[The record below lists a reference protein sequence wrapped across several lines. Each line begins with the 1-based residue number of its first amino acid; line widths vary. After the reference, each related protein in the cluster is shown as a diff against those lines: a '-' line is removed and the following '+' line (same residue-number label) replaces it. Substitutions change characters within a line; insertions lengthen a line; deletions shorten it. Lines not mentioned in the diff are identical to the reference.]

1 MDDAAFH
8 FAEEPETEG
17 RAPEWGEPTP
27 LFPEHVA
34 PVPYPDQHLPHVAR
48 ELVLAC
54 ADYGQQPLALLAGS
68 AWSSISLAAQPLVN
82 VARDK
87 NLIGPISL
95 SMLTVARSGERKT
108 AADKRM
114 ARAARHWEA
123 NRRVELAI
131 PLSLARTAA
140 EAWAARRE
148 GLVSKIKRLSGSAKA
163 TDAAEASA
171 AEADL
176 TKLDLE
182 RPKTVIVPELFM
194 EDVTPER
201 LAQQLAEGWPS
212 ASLWSDEGGLVVGSH
227 AMSEDTAMRFV
238 ALLNRLWDANPFSQ
252 KRTTR
257 GDVRIVG
264 RRFTCSLMVQPEV
277 LAALLSQ
284 AGGIAR
290 GSGAMAR
297 FLMSWPESTMGGRL
311 YREGELEAKAAVAFD
326 RRISRLLET
335 PLPLAEGSEAMELA
349 PPALP
354 LSAEAFEIW
363 RAFHDEV
370 EVELGDK
377 GEYGEVGD
385 FAAKTPE
392 QAARIAAC
400 AHVFDL
406 GPEGEIGVAHME
418 AGCAVALWHLN
429 EARRITALVGRSGAK
444 LDAKLLLD
452 WLLELPARP
461 TAGDV
466 LRLGPNRLRD
476 KERRD
481 KALAI
486 LAEHD
491 LARTVR
497 ERRRTFIEVNP
508 ELRPGR

>member
-1 MDDAAFH
+1 MGDHAYH
-8 FAEEPETEG
+8 FADEPETEA
-17 RAPEWGEPTP
+17 RAPEWGEPIP

-34 PVPYPDQHLPHVAR
+34 PVPYPDRYLPRVAR
-48 ELVLAC
+48 EMVLAC

-68 AWSSISLAAQPLVN
+68 AWSSMSLAAQPLVN

-87 NLIGPISL
+87 NLVGPISL

-114 ARAARHWEA
+114 ARTVRAWEA
-123 NRRVELAI
+123 HRRAELAI
-131 PLSLARTAA
+131 PLALARTAT

-148 GLVSKIKRLSGSAKA
+148 GLVNRIKRLSGSTKA
-163 TDAAEASA
+163 TDGAEASA
-171 AEADL
+171 AESDL
-176 TKLDLE
+176 TKLDQQ
-182 RPKTVIVPELFM
+182 RPKTIIIPELFM

-257 GDVRIVG
+257 GDVRIEG

-277 LAALLSQ
+277 LAVLLAQ
-284 AGGIAR
+284 GGGIAR

-297 FLMSWPESTMGGRL
+297 FLMCWPESTMGGRL
-311 YREGELEAKAAVAFD
+311 YRAGDLESESAAAFD
-326 RRISRLLET
+326 RRISRLLEH
-335 PLPLAEGSEAMELA
+335 PLPVAEGSETMELA
-349 PPALP
+349 PPTLP

-363 RAFHDEV
+363 RAFHDAV
-370 EVELGDK
+370 EIELGAT

-400 AHVFDL
+400 AQVFDH
-406 GPEGEIGVAHME
+406 GPQGEIDGWHME
-418 AGCAVALWHLN
+418 AGCSVSLWHLN
-429 EARRITALVGRSGAK
+429 EAKRVTTLVGRSGAK
-444 LDAKLLLD
+444 LDAKLLLE
-452 WLLELPARP
+452 WLLQQPARP

-466 LRLGPNRLRD
+466 LRLGPNPLRD
-476 KERRD
+476 KDRRD

-486 LAEHD
+486 LAQHE

-497 ERRRTFIEVNP
+497 EQRRVFIEVNP
-508 ELRPGR
+508 ELRPAR